1 MQGKQG
7 HNIQQNDIKHN
18 NTEPKAIKKNDTLQY
33 PIQSQNARNTS
44 NGDRL
49 STFDL
54 LVKVTFFVKEV
65 NYIFSMKMS

>member
-7 HNIQQNDIKHN
+7 HNIQQNDIKQN
-18 NTEPKAIKKNDTLQY
+18 NTEPKDIKKNDRKPNDTLQY

-44 NGDRL
+44 YGDRL

-54 LVKVTFFVKEV
+54 LVKVTFL
-65 NYIFSMKMS
+65 